1 MHSMHRTTRD
11 GGSRSTNDGATGFVG
26 SLGGDA
32 KRSGGRGLF
41 ALSRSPSLLLRLR
54 PREDFDGLA
63 TRRPRGGLMLVTRA
77 RGPGLETRAFPRG
90 GDGERTGERILRRSA
105 RIDDSCDA
113 GCGFFF
119 FDFPNR
125 PISRE

>member
-1 MHSMHRTTRD
+1 
-11 GGSRSTNDGATGFVG
+11 
-26 SLGGDA
+26 
-32 KRSGGRGLF
+32 
-41 ALSRSPSLLLRLR
+41 
-54 PREDFDGLA
+54 
-63 TRRPRGGLMLVTRA
+63 MLVTRA